1 MEKTLSSRKQR
12 TKRIT
17 YLALFMAIEALLV
30 MVPFLGFIPIGPLR
44 ATTLHIPVII
54 AAIVLGTKEG
64 CLVGLV
70 FGIFSLL
77 NNTIN
82 PTVTS
87 FAFSPFISGNILSA
101 VIAIV
106 PRVLIGFVS
115 GEVYSLLKDKN
126 TTFAMALS
134 SFLGA
139 LTNTVLVLGGIY
151 LLFGQAYA
159 KALGRSFN
167 SLAPYFIGI
176 ISTQSILEAIV
187 GMIIS
192 VAVSKALLKA
202 RRK

>member
-1 MEKTLSSRKQR
+1 MKKTKSL
-12 TKRIT
+12 T
-17 YLALFMAIEALLV
+17 YLALFMAIEAVLV

-54 AAIVLGTKEG
+54 AAIVLGTREG
-64 CLVGLV
+64 CLVGLI
-70 FGIFSLL
+70 FGLFSLF

-115 GEVYSLLKDKN
+115 GEVYRLMKN
-126 TTFAMALS
+126 RFPTAGMFVS

-139 LTNTVLVLGGIY
+139 LTNTALVLGGIY

-159 KALGRSFN
+159 KALGRSFA
-167 SLAPYFIGI
+167 SLAPYFISVM
-176 ISTQSILEAIV
+176 STQSLLEAVV
-187 GMIIS
+187 GAIIA
-192 VAVSKALLKA
+192 VAVSKALLKVK
-202 RRK
+202 RG

>member
-1 MEKTLSSRKQR
+1 MKKTKSL
-12 TKRIT
+12 T
-17 YLALFMAIEALLV
+17 YLALFMAIEAVLV

-64 CLVGLV
+64 CLVGLI
-70 FGIFSLL
+70 FGLFSLF

-101 VIAIV
+101 LIAIV

-115 GEVYSLLKDKN
+115 GEVYRLMKN
-126 TTFAMALS
+126 RFPTVGMFVS

-139 LTNTVLVLGGIY
+139 LTNTALVLGGIY

-159 KALGRSFN
+159 KALGRSFA
-167 SLAPYFIGI
+167 SLAPYFISV
-176 ISTQSILEAIV
+176 ISTQSLLEAVV
-187 GMIIS
+187 GAIIA
-192 VAVSKALLKA
+192 VAVSKALLKVK
-202 RRK
+202 RG

>member
-1 MEKTLSSRKQR
+1 MKKTKSL
-12 TKRIT
+12 T
-17 YLALFMAIEALLV
+17 YLALFMAIEAVLV

-64 CLVGLV
+64 CLVGLI
-70 FGIFSLL
+70 FGLFSLF

-101 VIAIV
+101 LIAIM

-115 GEVYSLLKDKN
+115 GEVYRLMKN
-126 TTFAMALS
+126 RFPTAGMIVS

-139 LTNTVLVLGGIY
+139 LTNTALVLGGIY

-159 KALGRSFN
+159 KALGRSFA
-167 SLAPYFIGI
+167 SLAPYFISV
-176 ISTQSILEAIV
+176 ISTQSLLEAVV
-187 GMIIS
+187 GAIIA
-192 VAVSKALLKA
+192 VAVSKALLKVK
-202 RRK
+202 RG

>member
-1 MEKTLSSRKQR
+1 MKQ
-12 TKRIT
+12 TKSLT
-17 YLALFMAIEALLV
+17 YLALFMAIEAVLV

-64 CLVGLV
+64 CLVGLI
-70 FGIFSLL
+70 FGLFSMF

-101 VIAIV
+101 AIAII
-106 PRVLIGFVS
+106 PRVLIGFVA
-115 GEVYSLLKDKN
+115 GETYRLIKDHN
-126 TTFAMALS
+126 QIAGMFVS

-139 LTNTVLVLGGIY
+139 LTNTALVLGGIY

-159 KALGRSFN
+159 KALGRSFS
-167 SLAPYFIGI
+167 SLAPYFISI
-176 ISTQSILEAIV
+176 ITTQSLLEAVV
-187 GMIIS
+187 GSLIS
-192 VAVSKALLKA
+192 VAVAKALLKVK
-202 RRK
+202 RG

>member
-1 MEKTLSSRKQR
+1 MKKTKSL
-12 TKRIT
+12 T
-17 YLALFMAIEALLV
+17 YLALFLAIEAVLV

-64 CLVGLV
+64 CLVGLI
-70 FGIFSLL
+70 FGLFSLF

-101 VIAIV
+101 LIAIV

-115 GEVYSLLKDKN
+115 GEVYRLMKN
-126 TTFAMALS
+126 RFPTAGMFVS

-139 LTNTVLVLGGIY
+139 LTNTALVLGGIY

-159 KALGRSFN
+159 KALGRSFA
-167 SLAPYFIGI
+167 SLAPYFISV
-176 ISTQSILEAIV
+176 ISTQSLLEAVV
-187 GMIIS
+187 GAIIA
-192 VAVSKALLKA
+192 VAVSKALLKVK
-202 RRK
+202 RG

>member
-1 MEKTLSSRKQR
+1 MKKTKSL
-12 TKRIT
+12 T
-17 YLALFMAIEALLV
+17 YLALFMAIEAVLV

-54 AAIVLGTKEG
+54 AAIVLGTREG
-64 CLVGLV
+64 CLVGLI
-70 FGIFSLL
+70 FGLFSLL

-115 GEVYSLLKDKN
+115 GEVYRLMKN
-126 TTFAMALS
+126 RFPTAGMFVS

-139 LTNTVLVLGGIY
+139 LTNTALVLGGIY

-159 KALGRSFN
+159 KALGRSFA
-167 SLAPYFIGI
+167 SLAPYFISV
-176 ISTQSILEAIV
+176 ISTQSLLEAVV
-187 GMIIS
+187 GAIIA
-192 VAVSKALLKA
+192 VAVSKALLKVK
-202 RRK
+202 RG

>member
-1 MEKTLSSRKQR
+1 MKR
-12 TKRIT
+12 TKSLT
-17 YLALFMAIEALLV
+17 YLALFMAIEAVLV

-64 CLVGLV
+64 CLVGLI
-70 FGIFSLL
+70 FGLFSLL

-115 GEVYSLLKDKN
+115 GEVYRLMKN
-126 TTFAMALS
+126 RFPTAGMFVS

-139 LTNTVLVLGGIY
+139 LTNTALVLGGIY

-159 KALGRSFN
+159 KALGRSFAA
-167 SLAPYFIGI
+167 LAPYFISV
-176 ISTQSILEAIV
+176 ISSQSLLEAVV
-187 GMIIS
+187 GAIIA
-192 VAVSKALLKA
+192 VAVSKALLKVK
-202 RRK
+202 RG

>member
-1 MEKTLSSRKQR
+1 MKKTKSL
-12 TKRIT
+12 T
-17 YLALFMAIEALLV
+17 YLALFMAIEAVLV

-64 CLVGLV
+64 CLVGLI
-70 FGIFSLL
+70 FGLFSLF

-115 GEVYSLLKDKN
+115 GEVYRLMKKRFP
-126 TTFAMALS
+126 TAGMFVS

-139 LTNTVLVLGGIY
+139 LTNTALVLGGIY

-159 KALGRSFN
+159 KALGRSFA
-167 SLAPYFIGI
+167 SLAPYFISV
-176 ISTQSILEAIV
+176 ISTQSLLEAVV
-187 GMIIS
+187 GAIIA
-192 VAVSKALLKA
+192 VAVSKALLKVK
-202 RRK
+202 RG

>member
-1 MEKTLSSRKQR
+1 MKKTKSL
-12 TKRIT
+12 T
-17 YLALFMAIEALLV
+17 YLALFMAIEAVLV

-64 CLVGLV
+64 CLVGLI
-70 FGIFSLL
+70 FGLFSLF

-115 GEVYSLLKDKN
+115 GEVYRLMKSRFP
-126 TTFAMALS
+126 TAGMFVS

-139 LTNTVLVLGGIY
+139 LTNTALVLGGIY

-159 KALGRSFN
+159 KALGRSFA
-167 SLAPYFIGI
+167 SLAPYFISV
-176 ISTQSILEAIV
+176 ISTQSLLEAVV
-187 GMIIS
+187 GAIIA
-192 VAVSKALLKA
+192 VAVSKALLKVK
-202 RRK
+202 RG

>member
-1 MEKTLSSRKQR
+1 MKKTKSL
-12 TKRIT
+12 T
-17 YLALFMAIEALLV
+17 YLALFMAIEAVLV

-64 CLVGLV
+64 CLVGLI
-70 FGIFSLL
+70 FGLFSLF

-101 VIAIV
+101 LIAIV

-115 GEVYSLLKDKN
+115 GEVYRLMKN
-126 TTFAMALS
+126 RFPTAGMFVS

-139 LTNTVLVLGGIY
+139 LTNTALVLGGIY

-159 KALGRSFN
+159 KALGRSFA
-167 SLAPYFIGI
+167 SLAPYFISVM
-176 ISTQSILEAIV
+176 STQSLLEAVV
-187 GMIIS
+187 GAIIA
-192 VAVSKALLKA
+192 VAVSKALLKVK
-202 RRK
+202 RG

>member
-1 MEKTLSSRKQR
+1 MKKTKSL
-12 TKRIT
+12 T
-17 YLALFMAIEALLV
+17 YLALFMAIEAVLV

-64 CLVGLV
+64 CLVGLI
-70 FGIFSLL
+70 FGLFSLF

-87 FAFSPFISGNILSA
+87 FAFSPFISGNVLSA

-115 GEVYSLLKDKN
+115 GEVYRLMKN
-126 TTFAMALS
+126 RFPTAGMFVS

-139 LTNTVLVLGGIY
+139 LTNTALVLGGIY

-159 KALGRSFN
+159 KALGRSFS
-167 SLAPYFIGI
+167 SLAPYFISV
-176 ISTQSILEAIV
+176 ISTQSLLEAVV
-187 GMIIS
+187 GAIIA
-192 VAVSKALLKA
+192 VAVSKALLKVK
-202 RRK
+202 RG

>member
-1 MEKTLSSRKQR
+1 MKKTKSL
-12 TKRIT
+12 T
-17 YLALFMAIEALLV
+17 YLALFMAIEAVLV

-64 CLVGLV
+64 CLVGLI
-70 FGIFSLL
+70 FGLFSLL

-101 VIAIV
+101 LIAIV

-115 GEVYSLLKDKN
+115 GEVYRLMKN
-126 TTFAMALS
+126 RFPTAGMFVS

-139 LTNTVLVLGGIY
+139 LTNTALVLGGIY

-159 KALGRSFN
+159 KALGRSFA
-167 SLAPYFIGI
+167 SLAPYFISV
-176 ISTQSILEAIV
+176 ISTQSLLEAVV
-187 GMIIS
+187 GAIIA
-192 VAVSKALLKA
+192 VAVSKALLKVK
-202 RRK
+202 RG

>member
-1 MEKTLSSRKQR
+1 MKKTKSL
-12 TKRIT
+12 T
-17 YLALFMAIEALLV
+17 YLALFMAIEAVLV

-64 CLVGLV
+64 CLVGLI
-70 FGIFSLL
+70 FGLFSLF

-101 VIAIV
+101 LIAIV

-115 GEVYSLLKDKN
+115 GEVYRLMKN
-126 TTFAMALS
+126 HFPTAGMFVS

-139 LTNTVLVLGGIY
+139 LTNTALVLGGIY

-159 KALGRSFN
+159 KALGRSFA
-167 SLAPYFIGI
+167 SLAPYFISVM
-176 ISTQSILEAIV
+176 STQSLLEAVV
-187 GMIIS
+187 GAIIA
-192 VAVSKALLKA
+192 VAVSKALLKVK
-202 RRK
+202 RG

>member
-1 MEKTLSSRKQR
+1 MKKTKSL
-12 TKRIT
+12 T
-17 YLALFMAIEALLV
+17 YLALFMAIEAVLV

-54 AAIVLGTKEG
+54 AAIVLGTREG
-64 CLVGLV
+64 CLVGLI
-70 FGIFSLL
+70 FGLFSLL

-115 GEVYSLLKDKN
+115 GEVYRLMKSRFP
-126 TTFAMALS
+126 TAGMFVS

-139 LTNTVLVLGGIY
+139 LTNTALVLGGIY

-159 KALGRSFN
+159 KALGRSFA
-167 SLAPYFIGI
+167 SLAPYFISV
-176 ISTQSILEAIV
+176 ISTQSLLEAVV
-187 GMIIS
+187 GAIIA
-192 VAVSKALLKA
+192 VAVSKALLKVK
-202 RRK
+202 RG

>member
-1 MEKTLSSRKQR
+1 MKR
-12 TKRIT
+12 TKSLT
-17 YLALFMAIEALLV
+17 YLALFMAIEAVLV

-54 AAIVLGTKEG
+54 AAIVLGTREG
-64 CLVGLV
+64 CLVGLI
-70 FGIFSLL
+70 FGLFSLF

-115 GEVYSLLKDKN
+115 GEVYRLMKN
-126 TTFAMALS
+126 RFPTAGMFVS

-139 LTNTVLVLGGIY
+139 LTNTALVLGGIY

-159 KALGRSFN
+159 KALGRSFA
-167 SLAPYFIGI
+167 SLAPYFISVM
-176 ISTQSILEAIV
+176 STQSLLEAVV
-187 GMIIS
+187 GAIIA
-192 VAVSKALLKA
+192 VAVSKALLKVK
-202 RRK
+202 RG

>member
-1 MEKTLSSRKQR
+1 MKR
-12 TKRIT
+12 TKSLT
-17 YLALFMAIEALLV
+17 YLALFMAIEAVLV

-64 CLVGLV
+64 CLVGLI
-70 FGIFSLL
+70 FGLFSLL

-115 GEVYSLLKDKN
+115 GEVYRLMKN
-126 TTFAMALS
+126 RFPTAGMFVS

-139 LTNTVLVLGGIY
+139 LTNTALVLGGIY

-159 KALGRSFN
+159 KALGRSFA
-167 SLAPYFIGI
+167 SLAPYFISV
-176 ISTQSILEAIV
+176 ISTQSLLEAVV
-187 GMIIS
+187 GAIIA
-192 VAVSKALLKA
+192 VAVSKALLKVK
-202 RRK
+202 RG

>member
-1 MEKTLSSRKQR
+1 MKKTKSL
-12 TKRIT
+12 T
-17 YLALFMAIEALLV
+17 YLALFMAIEAVLV

-54 AAIVLGTKEG
+54 AAIVLGTREG
-64 CLVGLV
+64 CLVGLI
-70 FGIFSLL
+70 FGLFSLF

-115 GEVYSLLKDKN
+115 GEVYRLMKSRFP
-126 TTFAMALS
+126 TAGMFVS

-139 LTNTVLVLGGIY
+139 LTNTALVLGGIY

-159 KALGRSFN
+159 KALGRSFA
-167 SLAPYFIGI
+167 SLAPYFISV
-176 ISTQSILEAIV
+176 ISTQSLLEAVV
-187 GMIIS
+187 GAIIA
-192 VAVSKALLKA
+192 VAVSKALLKVK
-202 RRK
+202 RG